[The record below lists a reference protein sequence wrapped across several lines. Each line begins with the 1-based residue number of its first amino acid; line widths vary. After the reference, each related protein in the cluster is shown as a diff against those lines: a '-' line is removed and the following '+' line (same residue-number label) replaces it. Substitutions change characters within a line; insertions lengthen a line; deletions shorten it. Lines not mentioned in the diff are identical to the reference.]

1 MEFNEIKQIIE
12 LFSKADVD
20 KLDLTLEGVS
30 LRLAKKKGP
39 TLAAPVEAVTRVV
52 ETPAPPP
59 AKEDQ
64 EEESDLIFVTSP
76 IVGTFYR
83 APNPNAEA
91 FVQIGDK
98 VRSGQT
104 MCIVEAMKLMNEIQ
118 AEQSGEVVKVL
129 VENGQGVEF
138 GQKLFGLKP
147 L

>member
-1 MEFNEIKQIIE
+1 MEFSEIKQIIE

-30 LRLAKKKGP
+30 LRLAKRKGQ
-39 TLAAPVEAVTRVV
+39 LIAAPVEAAARAL
-52 ETPAPPP
+52 EAFPPP
-59 AKEDQ
+59 PVKEDQ
-64 EEESDLIFVTSP
+64 DQESELTYVTSP

-83 APNPNAEA
+83 APNPNAEP
-91 FVQIGDK
+91 FLQIGDK
-98 VRSGQT
+98 VRPGQT

-118 AEQSGEVVKVL
+118 AEQSGEVVKIIA
-129 VENGQGVEF
+129 ENGQGVEF